1 MFDSFKSDIESI
13 TVWCFDIQLVECF
26 CNLCALV
33 LHMQNKIKL
42 TNFNKFHGKLCELQI
57 TMMIIICTCVPIGNF
72 FYLSLTCSP
81 PHKKRPQFELIVG
94 LIYGPFSTLFV
105 LCQRGIPS
113 NLKLYMLIICSLWFM
128 SCEVKPQRQV
138 ISIIININHTFPLVN
153 DFTLL

>member
-72 FYLSLTCSP
+72 F
-81 PHKKRPQFELIVG
+81 
-94 LIYGPFSTLFV
+94 LFV
-105 LCQRGIPS
+105 T
-113 NLKLYMLIICSLWFM
+113 YMLTPAQ
-128 SCEVKPQRQV
+128 KKT
-138 ISIIININHTFPLVN
+138 SI
-153 DFTLL
+153 